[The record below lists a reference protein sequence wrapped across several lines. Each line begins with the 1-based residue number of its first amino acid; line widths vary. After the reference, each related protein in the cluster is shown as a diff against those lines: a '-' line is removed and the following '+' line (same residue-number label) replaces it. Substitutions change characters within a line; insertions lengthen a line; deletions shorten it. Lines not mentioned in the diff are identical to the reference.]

1 MVFRVADAIVAFS
14 VMASPKSVS
23 RARPWKSMRTLS
35 FHHTSDIEVRVNSGP
50 DIPALDHHE
59 RRRAS
64 A

>member
-1 MVFRVADAIVAFS
+1 MLFRVADAIVAFS

-35 FHHTSDIEVRVNSGP
+35 FHEVSEIETRVNSDP
-50 DIPALDHHE
+50 HIPALDHHE
-59 RRRAS
+59 RRQAS